1 NGGTMNELME
11 ANQSLAE
18 RVNRPAQEILDEAV
32 EKARLLKKIVQET
45 HTFKM
50 IGEKEHLQIEAWM
63 TIGSFYGCT
72 ARSEV
77 QPIEINGVHGF
88 KAHGKVT
95 VDRTGAVVSEADAYC
110 MEDEENWE
118 SKDTFQQASMAQTRS
133 MSKALANKFRWVVV
147 LAGYATTPVEEMQGI
162 TPRDPSVLGFGK
174 HKGKALSDVPVDY
187 LEWLL
192 TDLAEK
198 KNKPELQAAICA
210 EFERRNAAKDTKG
223 DVNLYEWVLVQL

>member
-1 NGGTMNELME
+1 
-11 ANQSLAE
+11 
-18 RVNRPAQEILDEAV
+18 
-32 EKARLLKKIVQET
+32 
-45 HTFKM
+45 
-50 IGEKEHLQIEAWM
+50 
-63 TIGSFYGCT
+63 
-72 ARSEV
+72 
-77 QPIEINGVHGF
+77 
-88 KAHGKVT
+88 
-95 VDRTGAVVSEADAYC
+95 

-174 HKGKALSDVPVDY
+174 HKGKALSEVPVDY

-198 KNKPELQAAICA
+198 KNKPDLQAAICA
-210 EFERRNAAKDTKG
+210 EFERRNAAKDNKG
-223 DVNLYEWVLVQL
+223 DNNLYEWVLNQLKALKPNQGAQAIGIRNTYKDHPKLSVDQRTALVDYFNEHWGAKDGNL